1 MFWREDT
8 SNLQAKIVKGQRWP
22 AWQLAVLALAIVGA
36 IISVAAGILGAGGS
50 PPAPEVAHQMSATAS
65 ATWPVIRT
73 KTPTLTATPTV
84 TPGPTDTPTPTPT
97 LTPTPTPTP
106 VVVITK
112 VRALGRLET
121 AQYVMQTVVDLER
134 DPNNLWQQ
142 VFGTD
147 KLLLVAAGEVVAGF
161 DLTQVKASDIVVR
174 GTSVSI
180 KLPPPEILYSRV
192 DNENTYVYQRETG
205 FLVAPDPNLETEAR
219 RRAEQALMDWA
230 LEHQVLSKAEEFG
243 TLYLET
249 FLHSLGFTE
258 VRIEVRDG
266 G

>member
-1 MFWREDT
+1 VEER
-8 SNLQAKIVKGQRWP
+8 RWP
-22 AWQLAVLALAIVGA
+22 MWQIAVLALAVVGT

-50 PPAPEVAHQMSATAS
+50 PPAPEVADQMSATVT
-65 ATWPVIRT
+65 ATRPIIHT
-73 KTPTLTATPTV
+73 KTPTLTPTPTV
-84 TPGPTDTPTPTPT
+84 TPGPTDTPTATPT
-97 LTPTPTPTP
+97 STPTPTPTP

-134 DPNNLWQQ
+134 EPNNLWQQ

-161 DLTQVKASDIVVR
+161 DLTQVSASDIVVR

-205 FLVAPDPNLETEAR
+205 FLVAPDPNLESEAR

-243 TLYLET
+243 TLYLEI

-258 VRIEVRDG
+258 VRIEVQDG

>member
-1 MFWREDT
+1 
-8 SNLQAKIVKGQRWP
+8 
-22 AWQLAVLALAIVGA
+22 
-36 IISVAAGILGAGGS
+36 
-50 PPAPEVAHQMSATAS
+50 
-65 ATWPVIRT
+65 
-73 KTPTLTATPTV
+73 
-84 TPGPTDTPTPTPT
+84 
-97 LTPTPTPTP
+97 
-106 VVVITK
+106 
-112 VRALGRLET
+112 LGRLET

-134 DPNNLWQQ
+134 EPNNLWQQ

-205 FLVAPDPNLETEAR
+205 FLVAPDPNLESEAR

-249 FLHSLGFTE
+249 FLHSLGFAE

>member
-1 MFWREDT
+1 MEER
-8 SNLQAKIVKGQRWP
+8 RWP
-22 AWQLAVLALAIVGA
+22 AWQIAVLALAVVGA
-36 IISVAAGILGAGGS
+36 IISVAAAILGAGGS
-50 PPAPEVAHQMSATAS
+50 SPASEVADQMSATAT
-65 ATWPVIRT
+65 ATRPIIHT
-73 KTPTLTATPTV
+73 KTPTLTPTPTV
-84 TPGPTDTPTPTPT
+84 TPGPTDTPTATPT
-97 LTPTPTPTP
+97 STPTPTPTP

-134 DPNNLWQQ
+134 EPNNLWQQ
-142 VFGTD
+142 MFGTD

-161 DLTQVKASDIVVR
+161 DLTQLKASDIVVQ
-174 GTSVSI
+174 GTSVTL

-205 FLVAPDPNLETEAR
+205 FLVAPDPNLETVAR
-219 RRAEQALMDWA
+219 RRAEQALLDWA

-243 TLYLET
+243 TLYLESL
-249 FLHSLGFTE
+249 LHSLGFTE
-258 VRIEVRDG
+258 VRIEVQDG

>member
-1 MFWREDT
+1 VEER
-8 SNLQAKIVKGQRWP
+8 RWP
-22 AWQLAVLALAIVGA
+22 AWQIAVLALAVVGA

-50 PPAPEVAHQMSATAS
+50 PPAPEVADQMSATAT
-65 ATWPVIRT
+65 ATRPIIHT
-73 KTPTLTATPTV
+73 KTPTLTPTPTV
-84 TPGPTDTPTPTPT
+84 TPGPTDTPTATPT

-134 DPNNLWQQ
+134 EPNNLWQQ
-142 VFGTD
+142 VFGSD
-147 KLLLVAAGEVVAGF
+147 KLVLVAAGEVVAGF
-161 DLTQVKASDIVVR
+161 DLTQVKASDIAVQ
-174 GTSVSI
+174 GTSVTL

-219 RRAEQALMDWA
+219 RRAEQALLDWA
-230 LEHQVLSKAEEFG
+230 LEHHVLSKAEEFG
-243 TLYLET
+243 TLYLESL
-249 FLHSLGFTE
+249 LHSLGFTE
-258 VRIEVRDG
+258 VRIEVQDG